1 MKVTLGIF
9 SVIALF
15 IMTACEEGTDVVESG
30 TYTGTVDEVEAEK
43 SEIYVKT
50 DDGKTLELYFTD
62 ETELTKMGETVEFS
76 ALEEDQKVEVEVKKV
91 GKRLDPLTVDIKE

>member
-1 MKVTLGIF
+1 MRVALGIF
-9 SVIALF
+9 SIVTLF
-15 IMTACEEGTDVVESG
+15 LTTACGGSTDVVKSG

-50 DDGKTLELYFTD
+50 DEGQKLELYFTD
-62 ETELTKMGETVEFS
+62 KTELTKNGEAAEFS
-76 ALEEDQKVEVEVKKV
+76 ALEEGQKVEVEVKKV